1 MTAEQISLAVW
12 RAIGLT
18 TVVLIGVTCFL
29 LLIRSSSSGLSVRVA
44 TSLGLF
50 LAFVFSPV
58 LVSAMSEPALQR
70 GYDAGIYF
78 HPSPL
83 MMVVPAVLALL
94 VGAALWFRVLK
105 RSLSG
110 RAA

>member
-1 MTAEQISLAVW
+1 VTAEQISLAVW

-18 TVVLIGVTCFL
+18 TVVLIGVTYFL
-29 LLIRSSSSGLSVRVA
+29 LLIRSSSSGLGVRVA
-44 TSLGLF
+44 TSLGLL

-58 LVSAMSEPALQR
+58 LVNAMSEPALQR
-70 GYDAGIYF
+70 GYGAGIYF
-78 HPSPL
+78 DPSPL

-94 VGAALWFRVLK
+94 VGAALWFTTLK
-105 RSLSG
+105 RSPPG